1 MKPTETEIL
10 LLREMVEESVARKMK
25 APADFQFLTGVIQE
39 RCKETLGVTTLKRIW
54 GYIDGYNTTRYST
67 LSVLARF
74 VGYRDWDDF
83 LTNYDLTGESSN
95 PVLGRALHPDRSLR
109 RVSCASRGPRT
120 AACCCDTSA
129 KEASWWRRAKIPSS
143 SPAIPFRVPASSS
156 GSRSTSTISCTAT
169 TLPPSS

>member
-67 LSVLARF
+67 L
-74 VGYRDWDDF
+74 
-83 LTNYDLTGESSN
+83 
-95 PVLGRALHPDRSLR
+95 
-109 RVSCASRGPRT
+109 
-120 AACCCDTSA
+120 
-129 KEASWWRRAKIPSS
+129 
-143 SPAIPFRVPASSS
+143 
-156 GSRSTSTISCTAT
+156 
-169 TLPPSS
+169 